1 MRKNRTGREK
11 NGYTI
16 MIVDDDIYILD
27 ALKQNFDALGYL
39 VETQND
45 PLKALERMRQMHY
58 DILLLDF
65 IMQPICG
72 DTVVSRLREFDD
84 RTFVIMLTGHKE
96 LAPPLNT
103 IRELDIQGYY
113 EKSDR
118 YDQLELLVESCV
130 KSIKQIRTISRYQEG
145 LSEILSAIPRMHQT
159 MPMEDT
165 SRNILNEY
173 IRLVG
178 CENGFLW
185 IKPEAADNNI
195 TLIGMD
201 SNVFVGRG
209 IFDKKF
215 RQFMEE
221 DYCQMKEIL
230 QKALK
235 EKSIQCNEK
244 WMILPL
250 LRNCEVVLGMIC
262 VERKENMDATLRALL
277 AVYSE
282 QVTTALHNNIL
293 KIMINANNKS
303 LKEANEQIRESYM
316 QTVEAMRLL
325 VDAKDLYTRGHSDRV
340 AFYAVELAKKAGKDE
355 NYIHRIQIGGLLHD
369 IGKIGVSDN
378 ILCKPGRLN
387 EKEFAVI
394 KRHPEMGKQI
404 LSCMTMFDNL
414 GDIVC
419 AHHERYDGS
428 GYPNG
433 LKGTDIPEEAR
444 MITIA
449 DSFDAMMSD
458 RHYRNKLSLESSI
471 KQLIQGKGTQF
482 DSRLVDLFLQVL
494 EDYDTIAEQLQWTH
508 ESVQE

>member
-1 MRKNRTGREK
+1 MRKNKTGREK

-16 MIVDDDIYILD
+16 MILDDDIYILD
-27 ALKQNFDALGYL
+27 ALKQNFDALGYW

-45 PLKALERMRQMHY
+45 PIKALERMHQMHY

-72 DTVVSRLREFDD
+72 DVVVSRLREFDD

-130 KSIKQIRTISRYQEG
+130 KSIKQIRTISRYQQG

-159 MPMEDT
+159 MPIEET
-165 SRNILNEY
+165 SRNILKDY
-173 IRLVG
+173 LRLVG
-178 CENGFLW
+178 GENGFLW
-185 IKPEAADNNI
+185 IRPEAAVNNS
-195 TLIGMD
+195 TLIGLD
-201 SNVFVGRG
+201 SDVFVGSG
-209 IFDKKF
+209 IFHKNF
-215 RQFMEE
+215 RQFMTEN
-221 DYCQMKEIL
+221 YCQMKEIVKNL
-230 QKALK
+230 MK
-235 EKSIQCNEK
+235 EKVIQCNEE
-244 WMILPL
+244 WMLLPL
-250 LRNCEVVLGMIC
+250 LKSGEVVLGMIC
-262 VERKENMDATLRALL
+262 VERKESMDATLRALL

-293 KIMINANNKS
+293 TTMINANNKS
-303 LKEANEQIRESYM
+303 LKEANQQIRESYM

-340 AFYAVELAKKAGKDE
+340 AFYAVELAKKAGKDT
-355 NYIHRIQIGGLLHD
+355 NYIHRIHIGGLLHD

-378 ILCKPGRLN
+378 ILCKPGSLD

-419 AHHERYDGS
+419 AHHERYDGG

-433 LKGTDIPEEAR
+433 LKGTEIPEEAR
-444 MITIA
+444 MIAIA

-458 RHYRNKLSLESSI
+458 RHYRKKLSLENSI
-471 KQLIQGKGTQF
+471 QELIQGKGTQF
-482 DSRLVDLFLQVL
+482 DSQLVDLFLQVL
-494 EDYDTIAEQLQWTH
+494 EDYDTIAERLQWTH
-508 ESVQE
+508 ESAQE

>member
-1 MRKNRTGREK
+1 MRKNKMGREK

-16 MIVDDDIYILD
+16 MILDDDIYILD
-27 ALKQNFDALGYL
+27 ALKQNFDALGYE
-39 VETQND
+39 VEIQNN
-45 PLKALERMRQMHY
+45 PLKALERMRQQHY

-72 DTVVSRLREFDD
+72 DTVVSRLREFDE

-159 MPMEDT
+159 MPIEDT
-165 SRNILNEY
+165 ARNILNEY
-173 IRLVG
+173 IRLVH

-185 IKPEAADNNI
+185 IKPELAVKDI
-195 TLIGMD
+195 SLIGMD
-201 SNVFVGRG
+201 SDIFVGRG
-209 IFDKKF
+209 MFDKNFQHFMSENYCQIEDIIEKG
-215 RQFMEE
+215 MEE
-221 DYCQMKEIL
+221 KV
-230 QKALK
+230 
-235 EKSIQCNEK
+235 IQYDK
-244 WMILPL
+244 DWMLLPL
-250 LRNCEVVLGMIC
+250 LKNREVVLGIVC
-262 VERKENMDATLRALL
+262 VEHKLNIDATLRALL

-282 QVTTALHNNIL
+282 QVTTALYNNIL
-293 KIMINANNKS
+293 KIMINANNQS
-303 LKEANEQIRESYM
+303 LKEANRQIRDSYM

-355 NYIHRIQIGGLLHD
+355 NYIHRIRIGGLLHD

-378 ILCKPGRLN
+378 ILCKPGRLD

-394 KRHPEMGKQI
+394 ERHPEMGKQI

-433 LKGTDIPEEAR
+433 LKGLEIPEEAR

-458 RHYRNKLSLESSI
+458 RHYRKKLSLESSI
-471 KQLIQGKGTQF
+471 DQLIKGKGTQF
-482 DSRLVDLFLQVL
+482 DSQLVDLFLQVL